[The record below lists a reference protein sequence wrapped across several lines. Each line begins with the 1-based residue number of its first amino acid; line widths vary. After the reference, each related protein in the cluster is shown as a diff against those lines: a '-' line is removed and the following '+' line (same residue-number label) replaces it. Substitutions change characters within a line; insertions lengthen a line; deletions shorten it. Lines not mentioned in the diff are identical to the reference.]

1 MTAQFQLVMR
11 QGPTPGAT
19 FSLEGDQLIIGRD
32 SASGVA
38 INDAEVSRKHAR
50 LTFQGGKYVLEDLG
64 STNGTFVNGQR
75 LANPVV
81 LKSGDVISLGEQ
93 IVLMYESLVADLSAT
108 VISSSRKNNAPA
120 PSAPAP
126 APSPARPIAAPS
138 PARPIAAPGPARPVA
153 APSAVPVQQAPVA
166 PPPAPA
172 YTPIQTKKGT
182 SPFIF
187 IGIALLFFI
196 FLCVAAFW
204 YIDSNFLWC
213 TFFPFLTGCG

>member
-32 SASGVA
+32 SSSGVA

-50 LTFQGGKYVLEDLG
+50 LSFQGGKYVLEDLG

-75 LANPVV
+75 LASPVV
-81 LKSGDVISLGEQ
+81 LKSGDVISFGEQ
-93 IVLMYESLVADLSAT
+93 IMLMYEALSADSGAT
-108 VISSSRKNNAPA
+108 VMSPRKSAPPRPTA
-120 PSAPAP
+120 APAP
-126 APSPARPIAAPS
+126 AY
-138 PARPIAAPGPARPVA
+138 
-153 APSAVPVQQAPVA
+153 QAPAA

-172 YTPIQTKKGT
+172 YSAPLQTKKT
-182 SPFIF
+182 NTTPIF
-187 IGIALLFFI
+187 IGVGALFFI
-196 FLCVAAFW
+196 CLCVGVFW
-204 YIDSNFLWC
+204 YIDANYLWC